1 MLLPLQVVDR
11 SHLRPVHWI
20 FPSVGPRCV
29 QSAVATS
36 FISCT
41 GYPEMA
47 TTTTLRRAILLGLY
61 GAASA
66 TGLSS
71 TIATAQTA
79 PAAEKKDTT
88 VVEAVTIVGTRRV
101 NASATDT
108 VVPVDFI
115 PMSKSAEQGGQFDLA
130 QSLQYISPSFNSTRQ
145 TGADGADLVDSAALR
160 GLGSDQT
167 LVLVNGKR
175 KHTTALVN
183 LFGARNRGN
192 TGTDLNTIPMLAI
205 DSVQVLRD
213 GAAAQYG
220 SDAIAGVI
228 DITLKKRTGCEAV
241 LGYGQYSAGDG
252 KNTLA
257 SAYCGFAT
265 GNGGTTGITAEFLDR
280 GRSNRAEPGNP
291 RIIGDTKTQNATLYV
306 NGEVPVSGAAKLYY
320 TFGYQTRDASSAAF
334 ARGGIGSDDIP
345 SRNSATMY
353 PDGFVPFINGDIED
367 RYMTVGYKRQ
377 IGEWNADFSQTYG
390 YNKLKYNISNT
401 LNASI
406 ANYDLLHGGAGRSP
420 TAFNAGGF
428 SFSQL
433 TTNADFSRFFPAV
446 ANGMNVAFGAEYR
459 RENYQIF
466 AGELGSYND
475 ADGVGFG
482 GNAGSQGFPGF
493 QPGDA
498 TSKSRNSVAG
508 YVDVETDLTT
518 RLKLATALRGEH
530 YSDFGS
536 TLTGKV
542 AASFKASDQV
552 LLRGSA
558 STGFRAPSL
567 QQVYFSSTFTDF
579 ISGQP
584 LDVVLAP
591 NGSAIANAAGIPKL
605 KEEKS
610 NNFTLG
616 MTWNPS
622 KALAVTA
629 DLYQIDIKDRIVLSG
644 RFDADNYPSLGA
656 TLAALG
662 VGQAQFFVNS
672 VNTRTQGLDLTVAH
686 KGELGRGKLNTF
698 LAFNYSKTR
707 VTGVKTP
714 ASLAGFEDVLLSER
728 ERLFIEQG
736 GPRMK
741 ATLGF
746 DHALGPWE
754 TSLKVIHFGSQT
766 LGTFSGTA
774 AGVPNARYAPKTSA
788 DLALTYAFD
797 KNTKV
802 TIGGNNIFNVKPSK
816 QDPNETDNGFV
827 YDSVQF
833 GLNGA
838 SYFIRFWKKF

>member
-1 MLLPLQVVDR
+1 M
-11 SHLRPVHWI
+11 
-20 FPSVGPRCV
+20 
-29 QSAVATS
+29 
-36 FISCT
+36 
-41 GYPEMA
+41 
-47 TTTTLRRAILLGLY
+47 TTLRRAVLLSLY
-61 GAASA
+61 GAAGVTA
-66 TGLSS
+66 LSLS
-71 TIATAQTA
+71 PGAFAQTPA
-79 PAAEKKDTT
+79 PEKKADSIVVDT
-88 VVEAVTIVGTRRV
+88 VNIVGTRRA

-115 PMSKSAEQGGQFDLA
+115 PLSKAAEQGGQFDLA
-130 QSLQYISPSFNSTRQ
+130 QTLQYISPSFNSTRQ
-145 TGADGADLVDSAALR
+145 TGADGADLIDSAALR

-228 DITLKKRTGCEAV
+228 DITLKKRPGCEAV
-241 LGYGQYSAGDG
+241 VGYGQYSAGDG
-252 KNTLA
+252 KNYLA
-257 SAYCGFAT
+257 TAYCGLQMN
-265 GNGGTTGITAEFLDR
+265 NGSVTGITAEFLDR
-280 GRSNRAEPGNP
+280 GRSNRAEAGNP
-291 RIIGDTKTQNATLYV
+291 RIIGDTKTQNATIYV
-306 NGEVPVSGAAKLYY
+306 NGEVPISAAAKLYY
-320 TFGYQTRDASSAAF
+320 TLGYQTRDASSAAF

-345 SRNSATMY
+345 SRNSAAMY

-367 RYMTVGYKRQ
+367 RFVTVGYKRQ
-377 IGEWNADFSQTYG
+377 IGEWNADISQTYG
-390 YNKLKYNISNT
+390 YNRLKYNISHT

-406 ANYDLLHGGAGRSP
+406 ANNDLLHGGHGVSP
-420 TAFNAGGF
+420 TSFNAGGF
-428 SFSQL
+428 SFSQM
-433 TTNADFSRFFPAV
+433 TTNADVNRFFPNV
-446 ANGMNVAFGAEYR
+446 MNGMNVAFGAEYR

-498 TSKSRNSVAG
+498 TDRSRNSVAG
-508 YVDVETDLTT
+508 YLDIETDLTP
-518 RLKLATALRGEH
+518 RLKLATALRGERF
-530 YSDFGS
+530 SDFGS
-536 TLTGKV
+536 TVTGKI
-542 AASFKASDQV
+542 AASFKATDQF
-552 LLRGSA
+552 LLRGST

-579 ISGQP
+579 ISGVP

-591 NGSAIANAAGIPKL
+591 NGGAIANAAGIPKL

-610 NNFTLG
+610 KSFTLG
-616 MTWNPS
+616 ATWNPS

-629 DLYQIDIKDRIVLSG
+629 DIYQIDINDRIVLSG
-644 RFDADNYPSLGA
+644 RFDGDNYPALG
-656 TLAALG
+656 TILSGLG

-672 VNTRTQGLDLTVAH
+672 VNTRTKGIDLTVAH
-686 KGELGRGKLNTF
+686 KADIGAAKFGTF
-698 LAFNYSKTR
+698 LAFNYSKTN
-707 VTGVKTP
+707 VTGIKAP
-714 ASLAGFEDVLLSER
+714 AALAGFEDVLLSER

-746 DHALGPWE
+746 DYARGPWE
-754 TSLKVIHFGSQT
+754 SNLKIIHFGSQT
-766 LGTFSGTA
+766 VGTFSGTA
-774 AGVPNARYAPKTSA
+774 NGVPNAYYAPKTSA
-788 DLALTYAFD
+788 DLSFTYAFD
-797 KNTKV
+797 KNTKL
-802 TIGGNNIFNVKPSK
+802 TIGGTNIFNVKPTK
-816 QDPNETDNGFV
+816 QDPNETDNGFI

-838 SYFIRFWKKF
+838 GYFIRLWKKF

>member
-1 MLLPLQVVDR
+1 M
-11 SHLRPVHWI
+11 
-20 FPSVGPRCV
+20 
-29 QSAVATS
+29 
-36 FISCT
+36 
-41 GYPEMA
+41 
-47 TTTTLRRAILLGLY
+47 TTLRRAILLSLY
-61 GAASA
+61 GAAGVTAITLSPGALAQA
-66 TGLSS
+66 T
-71 TIATAQTA
+71 
-79 PAAEKKDTT
+79 PEKKTDAVVVDT
-88 VVEAVTIVGTRRV
+88 VNIVGTRRA

-115 PMSKSAEQGGQFDLA
+115 PLTKAAEQGGQFDLA
-130 QSLQYISPSFNSTRQ
+130 QTLQYISPSFNSTRQ
-145 TGADGADLVDSAALR
+145 TGADGADLIDSAALR

-228 DITLKKRTGCEAV
+228 DITLKKRPGCEAV
-241 LGYGQYSAGDG
+241 FGYGQYSAGDG
-252 KNTLA
+252 RNYLA
-257 SAYCGFAT
+257 TAYCGFAT
-265 GNGGTTGITAEFLDR
+265 GNGGSTGITAEFLDR
-280 GRSNRAEPGNP
+280 GRSNRAEAGNP
-291 RIIGDTKTQNATLYV
+291 RIIGDTKTQNATIYV

-320 TFGYQTRDASSAAF
+320 TLGYQTRDASSAAF

-345 SRNSATMY
+345 SRNSAAMY

-367 RYMTVGYKRQ
+367 RYVTVGYKRQ
-377 IGEWNADFSQTYG
+377 FGDWNADISQTYG

-401 LNASI
+401 INASI
-406 ANYDLLHGGAGRSP
+406 ANYDLLHGGPGRSAS
-420 TAFNAGGF
+420 AFNAGGF
-428 SFSQL
+428 SFSQM
-433 TTNADFSRFFPAV
+433 TTNADVSRFFPNV
-446 ANGMNVAFGAEYR
+446 MNGMNVAFGAEYR

-466 AGELGSYND
+466 AGEPGSYND

-493 QPGDA
+493 QPADA
-498 TSKSRNSVAG
+498 TDRSRNSVAG
-508 YVDVETDLTT
+508 YVDIETDLTP
-518 RLKLATALRGEH
+518 RLKLATALRAERF
-530 YSDFGS
+530 SDFGS
-536 TLTGKV
+536 TVTGKI
-542 AASFKASDQV
+542 AASFKATDQF
-552 LLRGSA
+552 LLRGST

-579 ISGQP
+579 ISGVP

-591 NGSAIANAAGIPKL
+591 NGGVIANAAGIPKL

-610 NNFTLG
+610 KSFTLG
-616 MTWNPS
+616 ATWNPS

-629 DLYQIDIKDRIVLSG
+629 DVYQIDIDDRIVLSG
-644 RFDADNYPSLGA
+644 RFDGDNYPALGSI
-656 TLAALG
+656 LSGLG

-672 VNTRTQGLDLTVAH
+672 VNTRTKGVDLTVAH
-686 KGELGRGKLNTF
+686 KADIGNAKFGTF
-698 LAFNYSKTR
+698 LAFNYSKTN
-707 VTGVKTP
+707 VTGIKAP
-714 ASLAGFEDVLLSER
+714 SSLAGFEDVLLSER

-736 GPRMK
+736 GPRTK

-746 DHALGPWE
+746 DYARGAWE
-754 TSLKVIHFGSQT
+754 SNLKIIHFGSQT

-788 DLALTYAFD
+788 DLSLTYAFD

-802 TIGGNNIFNVKPSK
+802 TIGGTNIFNVKPTK
-816 QDPNETDNGFV
+816 QDPNETDNGFI

-838 SYFIRFWKKF
+838 SYFIRLWKKF